1 MIATASDFPAFREAC
16 TSKQFNDL
24 EFLTQ
29 SVAFYEQEGNQE
41 LAKRIQVRIENL
53 KKEQTK
59 KDQQNKIEKDYQEW
73 LNAFSAEEQNQ
84 PDLLEQGL
92 DQLKQ
97 QSPPAAELAS
107 KKIAALRLLPQVQ
120 AKSQQTN
127 TPNAK
132 PSEPKGQA
140 ASAKADNQR
149 ADKASSPLNWLP
161 KPLQHSFVLLVLI
174 PSLLFALYQLF
185 WATERY
191 ESEAQVLVKEP
202 DSTTTMDATMAA
214 LSGLGVSNTAGTD
227 PQILESYIFSN
238 DMINYLDETID
249 LRQHFS
255 DTAIDVFS
263 RVHDDDSR
271 ETFAKY
277 YEDHVKVEI
286 DEASGIL
293 RIFAQGFDPEY
304 AQTLA
309 QTIVK
314 RSEWYINSISHQL
327 AEAQLA
333 FIRKESVEVEDKL
346 SQAQSTLLNFQ
357 QKYNLLDP
365 TAEGTAKQQ
374 ITYGLEG
381 QISAKEAELK
391 SYQSIMTDSAPRV
404 VALQTEL
411 NALRQQLL
419 KERNKLAQDGDKTV
433 PVSEIMAQFTDLKVK
448 NELALQAY
456 TSAQVSLEKARIETY
471 RQIKYLVVVETPT
484 LPDSHRYPDVV
495 YNITLFTLLAAMLYG
510 IGRIIWAT
518 IRELK

>member
-1 MIATASDFPAFREAC
+1 MISTVSDFEGFKKAC
-16 TSKQFNDL
+16 TAKQFSDIKY
-24 EFLTQ
+24 LTE
-29 SVAFYEQEGNQE
+29 SVAFYQQAGNPE
-41 LAKRIQVRIENL
+41 LAKRIQVRINNV
-53 KKEQTK
+53 KKANQQK
-59 KDQQNKIEKDYQEW
+59 KAKQQQNVEKVYQDW
-73 LNAFSAEEQNQ
+73 LNGFSTEEQNQ

-120 AKSQQTN
+120 TKSQQASSKQTN

-140 ASAKADNQR
+140 ASAKAGSPF
-149 ADKASSPLNWLP
+149 DKLP
-161 KPLQHSFVLLVLI
+161 KPLRSYFVLLVLI

-214 LSGLGVSNTAGTD
+214 LSGLGVTNTAGTD

-255 DTAIDVFS
+255 DTNIDVFS

-293 RIFAQGFDPEY
+293 RIFAQGFDPDY

-404 VALQTEL
+404 VALQNEL
-411 NALRQQLL
+411 NALREQLL
-419 KERNKLAQDGDKTV
+419 KERNKLAQDGDKTI

-471 RQIKYLVVVETPT
+471 RQIKYLVVVEAPT

-510 IGRIIWAT
+510 IGRIILAT